1 MLNIMDKNK
10 ELKVN
15 AIKNG
20 TVLDHIPSENLFKVI
35 SILKLNNVSNAIT
48 FGMNLESARIGL
60 KAIIKVSDMFFE
72 DAEINKISL
81 VAPMAKLNI
90 IKNYEVVEKREVVV
104 PQEVVGIVKCFNPQC
119 ITNHQAITTK
129 FSMYEKQPIALRC
142 HYCEK
147 ITCEDQMW
155 IL

>member
-1 MLNIMDKNK
+1 MEKGK

-35 SILKLNNVSNAIT
+35 SILRLNNIPNPIT
-48 FGMNLESARIGL
+48 FGMNLESSRVGI
-60 KAIIKVSDMFFE
+60 KAIIKVSDKFFE
-72 DAEINKISL
+72 DDEINKISL

-90 IKNYEVVEKREVVV
+90 IKDFEVVEKHEVTA
-104 PQEVVGIVKCFNPQC
+104 PKEVIGIVKCFNPQC
-119 ITNHQAITTK
+119 ITNHQPVTTK
-129 FSMYEKQPIALRC
+129 FSLYEASPISLKC

-147 ITCEDQMW
+147 ITLHDQMW

>member
-1 MLNIMDKNK
+1 MMNK
-10 ELKVN
+10 SKDMKVN

-20 TVLDHIPSENLFKVI
+20 TVLDHIPSANLFKVI
-35 SILKLNNVSNAIT
+35 SILKLNDISKPIT
-48 FGMNLESARIGL
+48 FGMNLDSSRIGV
-60 KAIIKVSDMFFE
+60 KAIPKVSHKFFE
-72 DAEINKISL
+72 DEEINKISL

-90 IKNYEVVEKREVVV
+90 IKDFEVVEKREVVI

-119 ITNHQAITTK
+119 ITNHQPITTK
-129 FSMYEKQPIALRC
+129 FSVYELNPISLRC

-147 ITCEDQMW
+147 ITLHDQMW

>member
-1 MLNIMDKNK
+1 MDKNK

-35 SILKLNNVSNAIT
+35 SILKLNNIANPIT
-48 FGMNLESARIGL
+48 FGMNLESSRIGI
-60 KAIIKVSDMFFE
+60 KAIIKVADKFFE
-72 DAEINKISL
+72 DSEINKISL

-90 IKNYEVVEKREVVV
+90 IKNFEVVEKREVSA

-119 ITNHQAITTK
+119 ITNNQPVTTK
-129 FSMYEKQPIALRC
+129 FSLYESNPISLRC

-147 ITCEDQMW
+147 ITLHDQMW